1 MDRITSD
8 PSMLKSIGL
17 KRYEANKPVK
27 NREKEGNTGSE
38 KQDAVSIS
46 QESMIFTEK
55 IESLK
60 ATVKNEVS
68 NTRSAKLVEVKEKLE
83 TGFYEKDEIA
93 EEVADKIIA
102 AFKTKA

>member
-1 MDRITSD
+1 MQKI
-8 PSMLKSIGL
+8 IGL

-27 NREKEGNTGSE
+27 NSAKEGNSGPE

-46 QESMIFTEK
+46 QESRIFSEK
-55 IESLK
+55 VENLK

-68 NTRSAKLVEVKEKLE
+68 DARSAKLEEVQEKLE

>member
-27 NREKEGNTGSE
+27 NREKEGNTSSE

-46 QESMIFTEK
+46 QESRIFSEK
-55 IESLK
+55 IENLK
-60 ATVKNEVS
+60 YFF
-68 NTRSAKLVEVKEKLE
+68 RSKYIGL
-83 TGFYEKDEIA
+83 
-93 EEVADKIIA
+93 
-102 AFKTKA
+102 

>member
-1 MDRITSD
+1 MDRITND
-8 PSMLKSIGL
+8 PTMQKIIGL

-27 NREKEGNTGSE
+27 NREKEGNAGSE

-46 QESMIFTEK
+46 QESRIFSEK
-55 IESLK
+55 IENLK

-68 NTRSAKLVEVKEKLE
+68 DARSAKLEEVKEKLK

-93 EEVADKIIA
+93 EEVADKIID
-102 AFKTKA
+102 AFKTKS

>member
-1 MDRITSD
+1 MDRITND
-8 PSMLKSIGL
+8 TAMQKIIGL

-27 NREKEGNTGSE
+27 NREKEGNNGSE

-46 QESMIFTEK
+46 QESRVFTEK
-55 IESLK
+55 IENLK

-68 NTRSAKLVEVKEKLE
+68 DARSAKLEEVKEKLE